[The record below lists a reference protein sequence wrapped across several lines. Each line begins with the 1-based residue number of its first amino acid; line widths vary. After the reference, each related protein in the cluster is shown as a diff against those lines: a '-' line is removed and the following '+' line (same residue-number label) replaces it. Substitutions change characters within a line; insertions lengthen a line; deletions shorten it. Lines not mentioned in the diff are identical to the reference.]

1 MEPDRAPD
9 CVADALSLC
18 APEHWRRCGRCR
30 RLVCEKH
37 DCLYQVWHQGSDDCG
52 PCDLLCQTC
61 VETAYAQGEIS
72 QGEHWEY
79 INRR

>member
-18 APEHWRRCGRCR
+18 APEHWRKCDRCH

-37 DCLYQVWHQGSDDCG
+37 DCLYEVWHQRTSDCG
-52 PCDLLCQTC
+52 DYDMLCQTC

-79 INRR
+79 ILKK